1 MTAAPRQHLPQ
12 RRGLFAV
19 RVLLLVLG
27 VLLAAAAGLFQP
39 SSAAAG
45 MSAEID
51 AILAAHGVAAA
62 DAGIFIWDIDAA
74 RQVFALNTATPLAP
88 ASNMKL
94 VTTAA
99 ALTSWGA
106 EHRFTTLLYVRD
118 DRIIDG
124 LLPGNLYLRGGGDPS
139 LSTHA
144 YQRDELD
151 MKTASFETFAHG
163 LRALGVHTVGGR
175 VIGDE
180 SWFDE
185 ERRVSEWKPGLDEWC
200 GPLSAL
206 SGNEGLHDGDPV
218 HAPATYSA
226 KLLTKALRKAGIAI
240 KGKPGSGQIPA
251 GALLIQR
258 QSSAPLRA
266 LLKRQNKESD
276 NLFAETILK
285 GLGKDFQDLGS
296 TDAGVLVS
304 GATLATMDIPEDMY
318 VIQDGSGLSYG
329 DRLTPYAIV
338 RLLGAMYQRPDFG
351 VFYDSLAIAGKDG
364 TLESR
369 MRESAAAGNARAK
382 TGTLNVATSLSGYV
396 RSAND
401 HLVAFSILVTGDPVD
416 PERADKAQDEIVVA
430 LAEAHLAGKRVPRV
444 TPMLRQRPA
453 SSVAPVNTVG
463 RALQPCVQ
471 P

>member
-1 MTAAPRQHLPQ
+1 MTVAPRQHRPP
-12 RRGLFAV
+12 RRGPSAAHL
-19 RVLLLVLG
+19 LLLVLS
-27 VLLAAAAGLFQP
+27 VLLVAATGLFQP
-39 SSAAAG
+39 SEAAANV
-45 MSAEID
+45 SAEID
-51 AILAAHGVAAA
+51 AILAKRGIAASNAGV
-62 DAGIFIWDIDAA
+62 FIWDIDAA
-74 RQVFALNTATPLAP
+74 RQVSALNSTTPLAP

-106 EHRFTTLLYVRD
+106 DHRFTTWLYIGG

-124 LLPGNLYLRGGGDPS
+124 ALAGDLYLRGGGDPS
-139 LSTHA
+139 LSTRS
-144 YQRDELD
+144 YQRDELGL
-151 MKTASFETFAHG
+151 KTASFETFARG
-163 LRALGVHTVGGR
+163 LRALGVHTVSGR
-175 VIGDE
+175 VRGDE
-180 SWFDE
+180 RWFDK
-185 ERRVSEWKPGLDEWC
+185 ERRVSVWEPGFEEWC

-206 SGNEGLHDGDPV
+206 SGNEGLHNGDPV
-218 HAPATYSA
+218 DAPATYSA
-226 KLLTKALRKAGIAI
+226 ELLTKALRNAGIKI
-240 KGKPGSGQIPA
+240 KGEPRTGKVPA
-251 GALLIQR
+251 GALLVQR
-258 QSSAPLRA
+258 QSSAPLRV

-276 NLFAETILK
+276 NLFAETLLK
-285 GLGKDFQDLGS
+285 GLGKDFRNLGA

-304 GATLATMDIPEDMY
+304 SATLATMDIAADSY

-369 MRESAAAGNARAK
+369 MRETAAAGNARAK
-382 TGTLNVATSLSGYV
+382 TGTLNIATGLSGYV

-401 HLVAFSILVTGDPVD
+401 HLVAFSILVVGDPVD
-416 PERADKAQDEIVVA
+416 AERANGAQDEIVVA
-430 LAEAHLAGKRVPRV
+430 LAEARLTGKQIRRVSP
-444 TPMLRQRPA
+444 TLRQQLA
-453 SSVAPVNTVG
+453 SSVSPVHTVG

>member
-1 MTAAPRQHLPQ
+1 
-12 RRGLFAV
+12 
-19 RVLLLVLG
+19 
-27 VLLAAAAGLFQP
+27 
-39 SSAAAG
+39 
-45 MSAEID
+45 
-51 AILAAHGVAAA
+51 
-62 DAGIFIWDIDAA
+62 
-74 RQVFALNTATPLAP
+74 
-88 ASNMKL
+88 
-94 VTTAA
+94 
-99 ALTSWGA
+99 
-106 EHRFTTLLYVRD
+106 
-118 DRIIDG
+118 
-124 LLPGNLYLRGGGDPS
+124 
-139 LSTHA
+139 
-144 YQRDELD
+144 
-151 MKTASFETFAHG
+151 
-163 LRALGVHTVGGR
+163 

-185 ERRVSEWKPGLDEWC
+185 ERRVSEWKPGLEVWC

-218 HAPATYSA
+218 DDPATYSA
-226 KLLTKALRKAGIAI
+226 KLLTKALRKAGITI
-240 KGKPGSGQIPA
+240 KGKPASGQVPA

-258 QSSAPLRA
+258 QFSAPLRA

-285 GLGKDFQDLGS
+285 GLGKDFQNLGS

-304 GATLATMDIPEDMY
+304 GATLATLDIPADTY

-338 RLLGAMYQRPDFG
+338 RLLGAMYQRPDFN

-369 MRESAAAGNARAK
+369 MRDSVAAGNARAK

-401 HLVAFSILVTGDPVD
+401 HQVAFSILVASDPIDV
-416 PERADKAQDEIVVA
+416 ERANKAQDEIVVA
-430 LAEAHLAGKRVPRV
+430 LAEAHLTGKRVLRV

-453 SSVAPVNTVG
+453 SSVAPVHTVG

>member
-1 MTAAPRQHLPQ
+1 
-12 RRGLFAV
+12 
-19 RVLLLVLG
+19 VLLLVLS
-27 VLLAAAAGLFQP
+27 VLLAAATGLLQP
-39 SSAAAG
+39 PAAAANV
-45 MSAEID
+45 SAEID
-51 AILAAHGVAAA
+51 AILAARGVVAS

-74 RQVFALNTATPLAP
+74 RKVFALNAGVPLTP

-124 LLPGNLYLRGGGDPS
+124 RLPGNLYLRGGGDPS
-139 LSTHA
+139 LSTRS

-151 MKTASFETFAHG
+151 FKTASFETFARN
-163 LRALGVHTVGGR
+163 LRAIGVHTVGGR

-185 ERRVSEWKPGLDEWC
+185 ERRVSEWKPGFEEWC

-206 SGNEGLHDGDPV
+206 SGNEGLQDGDPV
-218 HAPATYSA
+218 DAPATYSA
-226 KLLTKALRKAGIAI
+226 KLLTEALRKAGIKI
-240 KGKPGSGQIPA
+240 KGKPGAGQVPA

-258 QSSAPLRA
+258 QSSAPLRV

-296 TDAGVLVS
+296 TAAGALVS
-304 GATLATMDIPEDMY
+304 GATLGTMDIAADAY

-364 TLESR
+364 TLKSR
-369 MRESAAAGNARAK
+369 MRKSAAAGNARAK
-382 TGTLNVATSLSGYV
+382 TGTLNVATSLAGYV

-416 PERADKAQDEIVVA
+416 VERANKAQDEIVVA
-430 LAEAHLAGKRVPRV
+430 LAEAHLAGKRVLSV

-453 SSVAPVNTVG
+453 SSVAPINTVG

>member
-1 MTAAPRQHLPQ
+1 MATADISSEI
-12 RRGLFAV
+12 GSI
-19 RVLLLVLG
+19 
-27 VLLAAAAGLFQP
+27 LAQQQ
-39 SSAAAG
+39 
-45 MSAEID
+45 ID
-51 AILAAHGVAAA
+51 ASAT
-62 DAGIFIWDIDAA
+62 GIFVWDLDAA
-74 RQVFALNTATPLAP
+74 RPVYTWNDDERFAP

-106 EHRFTTLLYVRD
+106 DHRFTTWLYIGG

-124 LLPGNLYLRGGGDPS
+124 VLAGDLYLRGGGDPS
-139 LSTHA
+139 LSTRS
-144 YQRDELD
+144 YQRDELGL
-151 MKTASFETFAHG
+151 KTASFETFARG
-163 LRALGVHTVGGR
+163 LRAIGVHTVSGR
-175 VIGDE
+175 VRGDE

-185 ERRVSEWKPGLDEWC
+185 ERRVSVWEPGFEEWC

-218 HAPATYSA
+218 DAPATYSA
-226 KLLTKALRKAGIAI
+226 ELLTKALRNAGIKI
-240 KGKPGSGQIPA
+240 KGEPRTGEVPA
-251 GALLIQR
+251 SALLIQR
-258 QSSAPLRA
+258 QSSAPLRV

-276 NLFAETILK
+276 NLFAETLLK
-285 GLGKDFQDLGS
+285 GLGKDFRNLGA

-304 GATLATMDIPEDMY
+304 SATLATMDIAADSY

-382 TGTLNVATSLSGYV
+382 TGTLNIATGLSGYV

-401 HLVAFSILVTGDPVD
+401 HLVAFSILVAGEPVD
-416 PERADKAQDEIVVA
+416 YESAKRAHDEIVVA
-430 LAEAHLAGKRVPRV
+430 LAEAHLTGKRIRRV
-444 TPMLRQRPA
+444 SPMLRQQLA
-453 SSVAPVNTVG
+453 SSISPVPTVG

>member
-1 MTAAPRQHLPQ
+1 MTAAPRQHRPP
-12 RRGLFAV
+12 RRGPSAAH
-19 RVLLLVLG
+19 VLLLVLS
-27 VLLAAAAGLFQP
+27 VLLAAAGLFQP
-39 SSAAAG
+39 SEAAANV
-45 MSAEID
+45 SAEID
-51 AILAAHGVAAA
+51 AIFARRGIAASNAGV
-62 DAGIFIWDIDAA
+62 FIWDIDAA
-74 RQVFALNTATPLAP
+74 RQVSALNSTTPLAP

-106 EHRFTTLLYVRD
+106 DHRFTTWLYIRC
-118 DRIIDG
+118 DRIING
-124 LLPGNLYLRGGGDPS
+124 VLPGNLYLRGGGDPS
-139 LSTHA
+139 LSTRS
-144 YQRDELD
+144 YQRDELGL
-151 MKTASFETFAHG
+151 KTASFETFARG
-163 LRALGVHTVGGR
+163 LRALGVHTVDGR
-175 VIGDE
+175 VLGDE
-180 SWFDE
+180 SWFDD
-185 ERRVSEWKPGLDEWC
+185 ERNVSVWKPGFEEWC

-218 HAPATYSA
+218 DAPATYSA
-226 KLLTKALRKAGIAI
+226 ELLTKALRNAGIKI
-240 KGKPGSGQIPA
+240 KGEPRTGRVPA
-251 GALLIQR
+251 SAQLIQR
-258 QSSAPLRA
+258 QSSAPLRV

-276 NLFAETILK
+276 NLFAETLLK
-285 GLGKDFQDLGS
+285 GLGKDFKELGATS
-296 TDAGVLVS
+296 AGVLVS
-304 GATLATMDIPEDMY
+304 SATLATMDIAADTY

-338 RLLGAMYQRPDFG
+338 RLLGAMYQRPDFS

-382 TGTLNVATSLSGYV
+382 TGTLNVATGLSGYV

-401 HLVAFSILVTGDPVD
+401 HLVAFSILVAGDPVD
-416 PERADKAQDEIVVA
+416 AESANRAQDEIVVA
-430 LAEAHLAGKRVPRV
+430 LAEAHLTGKRIRRV

-453 SSVAPVNTVG
+453 SSVAPVHTVG

>member
-1 MTAAPRQHLPQ
+1 MTAVPRQHRPPRPGRPAAL
-12 RRGLFAV
+12 
-19 RVLLLVLG
+19 VLLLVFG
-27 VLLAAAAGLFQP
+27 VLLAAAGLLQPAG
-39 SSAAAG
+39 AAASV
-45 MSAEID
+45 SAEVD
-51 AILAAHGVAAA
+51 AILAERGVAAS
-62 DAGIFIWDIDAA
+62 DAGILIWDIDAA
-74 RQVFALNTATPLAP
+74 RPVYALNSTTPLAP

-94 VTTAA
+94 VTSAA
-99 ALTSWGA
+99 ALISWGA
-106 EHRFTTLLYVRD
+106 DHRFATWFSMQG

-124 LLPGNLYLRGGGDPS
+124 VLPGDLYLRGGGDPS
-139 LSTHA
+139 LSTRS
-144 YQRDELD
+144 YQRDELGF
-151 MKTASFETFAHG
+151 KTASFETFARN

-185 ERRVSEWKPGLDEWC
+185 KRRVTAWKPGFQEWC

-218 HAPATYSA
+218 DAPATYSA
-226 KLLTKALRKAGIAI
+226 ELLTKALRKAGIEI
-240 KGKPGSGQIPA
+240 NGKPGTGHMPA
-251 GALLIQR
+251 GALLVQR
-258 QSSAPLRA
+258 QSSAPLRV

-276 NLFAETILK
+276 NLFAETLLK

-296 TDAGVLVS
+296 TAAGVLVS
-304 GATLATMDIPEDMY
+304 GATLGTMDIAADAY

-338 RLLGAMYQRPDFG
+338 RLLGTMYQRPDFG

-364 TLESR
+364 TLKRR

-416 PERADKAQDEIVVA
+416 VERANKAQDEIVVA
-430 LAEAHLAGKRVPRV
+430 LAEAHLAGKRVLRV

>member
-1 MTAAPRQHLPQ
+1 M
-12 RRGLFAV
+12 
-19 RVLLLVLG
+19 LLLVLG
-27 VLLAAAAGLFQP
+27 VLLAAATGLFQP
-39 SSAAAG
+39 PAAAANV
-45 MSAEID
+45 SAEID
-51 AILAAHGVAAA
+51 AILAARGVVPS

-74 RQVFALNTATPLAP
+74 RQVFALNAAVSLTP

-106 EHRFTTLLYVRD
+106 EHRFTTWLYVRD
-118 DRIIDG
+118 DRVFDG
-124 LLPGNLYLRGGGDPS
+124 RLPSNLYLRGGGDPS
-139 LSTHA
+139 LSTRS

-151 MKTASFETFAHG
+151 FKTASFETFARN

-175 VIGDE
+175 VIGDD

-185 ERRVSEWKPGLDEWC
+185 ERRVSEWKPGFEEWC

-206 SGNEGLHDGDPV
+206 SGNEGLHDGVPV
-218 HAPATYSA
+218 DAPATYSA
-226 KLLTKALRKAGIAI
+226 RLLTTALRKAGIKI
-240 KGKPGSGQIPA
+240 KGKPGAGSVPV

-258 QSSAPLRA
+258 QSSAPLRV
-266 LLKRQNKESD
+266 LLRRQNKESD

-296 TDAGVLVS
+296 TAAGVLVS
-304 GATLATMDIPEDMY
+304 GATLGTMDIAADAY

-364 TLESR
+364 TLKDR
-369 MRESAAAGNARAK
+369 MRKSAAAGNARAK

-401 HLVAFSILVTGDPVD
+401 HLVAFSILLTGDSIDV
-416 PERADKAQDEIVVA
+416 ERANKAQDEIVVA
-430 LAEAHLAGKRVPRV
+430 LAEAHLAGKRVLSV

>member
-1 MTAAPRQHLPQ
+1 MTAAPRQHSPQ
-12 RRGLFAV
+12 RRGPTAAHA
-19 RVLLLVLG
+19 LLLVLS
-27 VLLAAAAGLFQP
+27 VLLAAAGLFQP
-39 SSAAAG
+39 PVAAANV
-45 MSAEID
+45 SAEID
-51 AILAAHGVAAA
+51 GILAAHGVAAS

-74 RQVFALNTATPLAP
+74 RQVVALNATTPLAP

-106 EHRFTTLLYVRD
+106 EHRFTTWLYVRD
-118 DRIIDG
+118 GRLIEG
-124 LLPGNLYLRGGGDPS
+124 VLTGNLYLRGGGDPS
-139 LSTHA
+139 LSTRS
-144 YQRDELD
+144 YQLDELGF
-151 MKTASFETFAHG
+151 KTASFETFARN

-185 ERRVSEWKPGLDEWC
+185 ERRVSEWKPGFEEWC

-206 SGNEGLHDGDPV
+206 SGNEGLHDGVPV
-218 HAPATYSA
+218 DAPATYSA
-226 KLLTKALRKAGIAI
+226 KLLTKALRKAGITI
-240 KGKPGSGQIPA
+240 KGKPRAGQVPA

-258 QSSAPLRA
+258 QSSAPLRV

-276 NLFAETILK
+276 NLFAETLLK

-304 GATLATMDIPEDMY
+304 GATLGTMDIAADAY

-416 PERADKAQDEIVVA
+416 VERANKAQDEIVVA
-430 LAEAHLAGKRVPRV
+430 LAEAHLAGKRVLRV

>member
-1 MTAAPRQHLPQ
+1 M
-12 RRGLFAV
+12 
-19 RVLLLVLG
+19 
-27 VLLAAAAGLFQP
+27 LLAAATGLYQP
-39 SSAAAG
+39 QVAAANV
-45 MSAEID
+45 SAEID
-51 AILAAHGVAAA
+51 AILAARDIAS

-74 RQVFALNTATPLAP
+74 RQVFALNAAVPLTP

-106 EHRFTTLLYVRD
+106 EHRFATWFYVRD

-124 LLPGNLYLRGGGDPS
+124 RLPGNLYLRGGGDPS
-139 LSTHA
+139 LSTRS

-151 MKTASFETFAHG
+151 FETASFETFARS
-163 LRALGVHTVGGR
+163 LRALGVHAVGGQ

-185 ERRVSEWKPGLDEWC
+185 ERRVSEWKPGFEEWC

-218 HAPATYSA
+218 DAPATYSA

-240 KGKPGSGQIPA
+240 AGKPRAGQVPA

-258 QSSAPLRA
+258 QSSAPLRV

-276 NLFAETILK
+276 NLFAETLLK
-285 GLGKDFQDLGS
+285 GLGKDFMDLGA
-296 TDAGVLVS
+296 TAAGVLVS
-304 GATLATMDIPEDMY
+304 GATLGTMDIAADAY

-329 DRLTPYAIV
+329 DRLTPYALV
-338 RLLGAMYQRPDFG
+338 RLLGAMYQRPDFD

-364 TLESR
+364 TL
-369 MRESAAAGNARAK
+369 REPHARERRRRECAG
-382 TGTLNVATSLSGYV
+382 
-396 RSAND
+396 
-401 HLVAFSILVTGDPVD
+401 
-416 PERADKAQDEIVVA
+416 QDRHSQCRHQPLRLRE
-430 LAEAHLAGKRVPRV
+430 E
-444 TPMLRQRPA
+444 RQRPSGRLLDPGDRRPCRRGARQQGTGRDRRRPRRSPSRGEARPTRHTHAA
-453 SSVAPVNTVG
+453 SAPG
-463 RALQPCVQ
+463 LKRRPR
-471 P
+471 